1 MWACSHL
8 GADGTTPTSSSNLL
22 TMSARDYDIEAEW
35 TPADLAL
42 LKELEEAEALLPA
55 DAPRALLSV
64 RLSVFTDD
72 TTSPVRQELDLRQL
86 AREKGHRV
94 VGLASDLN
102 VSATKVP
109 PWKRKSLG
117 DWLNNRAPEFDALL
131 FWKIDRFIRNLND
144 LNVMIRWSETYSK
157 NLISKNDP
165 IDLTTTMGKM
175 MVSLLGG
182 VAEIE
187 AANTKTRV
195 ESLWDYTK
203 TQGEWHVGKPP
214 FGYKT
219 GRDETGKVV
228 LVEDPLA
235 VETLHTAR
243 ELVMSGM
250 STTAAAKELKERG
263 LISSTTATLTRR
275 LRNPGILGLRVEEDK
290 DGGIRRSKL
299 ILGRDGQPIRIADPI
314 FTEEQ
319 FEELQAVLDKRGKRQ
334 PHRQPGGATSFLGVL
349 KCAECGTN
357 MINHYTRN
365 RHGDYAYLRCQG
377 CKSGGYGAPN
387 PQEVYD
393 RLVEQVL
400 AVLGDFPVEMR
411 EYARGE
417 EKRKELKRLEES
429 IAYYMKELEPGGRF
443 TKTRF
448 TQDQAEGTLD
458 KLIAELEAIDPE
470 SAKDRWVYVA
480 GGKTFREHWEEGG
493 IDAMSADLIRAGIMC
508 QVTRTKVPK
517 VRAPQVHLKLMIPKD
532 VRTRLVIRPDDFG
545 QTF

>member
-8 GADGTTPTSSSNLL
+8 GADGTTPTSSSTLL

-219 GRDETGKVV
+219 GRDAAGKVV
-228 LVEDPLA
+228 LVEDPPA

-357 MINHYTRN
+357 MINHFTRN

-470 SAKDRWVYVA
+470 AAKDRWVYVA

-493 IDAMSADLIRAGIMC
+493 IDAMSADLIRAGIQC

>member
-1 MWACSHL
+1 
-8 GADGTTPTSSSNLL
+8 
-22 TMSARDYDIEAEW
+22 MSARDYNIDAEW

-42 LKELEEAEALLPA
+42 LRELEEAESLLPG

-86 AREKGHRV
+86 AREKGYRV

-219 GRDETGKVV
+219 GRDEAGKVT

-243 ELVMSGM
+243 ELVLTGM
-250 STTAAAKELKERG
+250 STTSAAKVLKERG

-275 LRNPGILGLRVEEDK
+275 LRNPGVMGLRVEEDK

-299 ILGRDGQPIRIADPI
+299 ILGRDGKPIRIADPI

-319 FEELQAVLDKRGKRQ
+319 FDELQAVLDKRGKRQ

-349 KCAECGTN
+349 KCVGCGTN

-377 CKSGGYGAPN
+377 CKSGGLGAPH
-387 PQEVYD
+387 PQAVYD

-443 TKTRF
+443 DKTRF
-448 TQDQAEGTLD
+448 TRDQAEGTLD
-458 KLIAELEAIDPE
+458 KLIAELEAIDPD

-493 IDAMSADLIRAGIMC
+493 IDAMSADLIRAGITC
-508 QVTRTKVPK
+508 DVTRTKVPK
-517 VRAPQVHLKLMIPKD
+517 VRAPQVHLKLKIPKD